1 MIDRL
6 EELLEQV
13 EEAQDG
19 EDTALLKGLGTVPGV
34 PSGNAPEGEKGDAA
48 PERDVTVS
56 DLWEPPLMGARLP
69 VEGGSALPGLYRRLA
84 RASEGESAMGSA
96 SVAVVRETVPDAAQG
111 LTAGEL
117 DLAMRRDSRRYDGA
131 MTIY

>member
-19 EDTALLKGLGTVPGV
+19 EDTALLNGLGTMPGV
-34 PSGNAPEGEKGDAA
+34 PSGNAPEGEKGDAV
-48 PERDVTVS
+48 PEQGMTVPG
-56 DLWEPPLMGARLP
+56 LWEPPLMGVRLP
-69 VEGGSALPGLYRRLA
+69 AEGGSALPGLYRRLA
-84 RASEGESAMGSA
+84 RVSEGESAAGSA
-96 SVAVVRETVPDAAQG
+96 SVAVVRETVPDGGG

>member
-96 SVAVVRETVPDAAQG
+96 SVAVVRETVPDGVG

>member
-34 PSGNAPEGEKGDAA
+34 PSGNAPEGENGDAA
-48 PERDVTVS
+48 PEQGMTVP

-84 RASEGESAMGSA
+84 RASEGESATGSA
-96 SVAVVRETVPDAAQG
+96 SVAVVRETVPDGVG

>member
-34 PSGNAPEGEKGDAA
+34 PSGNAPEGENGDAA
-48 PERDVTVS
+48 PEQGMTVP

-84 RASEGESAMGSA
+84 RASEGESAMRSA
-96 SVAVVRETVPDAAQG
+96 SVAVVRETVPDGVG